1 MLSAVCARGGGHA
14 PHVPRGAA
22 RRLHAQAQRGP
33 GQRRLCEPVLQLF
46 DRQYSEELGPL
57 WTTARE
63 VLCQPQCWQYAVML
77 NRFCASAELQPR
89 LRALGYSGL
98 LPPASSPLRC
108 FVHPAP
114 LRLPSQRHRPGQL
127 KPYFLL
133 NAASLLPVLALGAA
147 DGESVLDLCS
157 APGGKAVAVMQSAT
171 PGLLLCNEWDGR
183 RWKWLAETLES
194 FIPARFSHAVQ
205 VSNRDGR
212 VFGRIAEGL
221 YDKVLVDAPC
231 SNDRSWLFCP
241 GPDRG
246 AERIRGREAL
256 PELQTQLLRSAV
268 AALRPGGALV
278 YSTCTLSR
286 AENGAVVEAL
296 LRSCPSLQLED
307 LGGLAD
313 SLAQHFTFAPPAG
326 PGLLVVPDAGRT
338 WGPMFVAK
346 MRKLH

>member
-221 YDKVLVDAPC
+221 YDKV
-231 SNDRSWLFCP
+231 
-241 GPDRG
+241 GRG
-246 AERIRGREAL
+246 SAEARGRARLLHLHSVPRGERRRGGGAAALLPLAAAGGPGRAGRLPGATLHLRTPCRPWPARGPRRRPDLGAHVCGEDEEA
-256 PELQTQLLRSAV
+256 P
-268 AALRPGGALV
+268 LRPGSVSMFYCILGAGL
-278 YSTCTLSR
+278 CKL
-286 AENGAVVEAL
+286 NGFICFK
-296 LRSCPSLQLED
+296 SIFMD
-307 LGGLAD
+307 LNL
-313 SLAQHFTFAPPAG
+313 
-326 PGLLVVPDAGRT
+326 
-338 WGPMFVAK
+338 
-346 MRKLH
+346 